1 MGKEKYYQYFVEGED
16 EKKLVDVLKSD
27 MKLIVSG
34 KSQVFNVTQQKL
46 TRLRVMNLKPGTTVV
61 LIFDADAGK
70 GKLCSYRSQGNT
82 IAGVWENA
90 CKSWISD

>member
-46 TRLRVMNLKPGTTVV
+46 MRLRVMNAICMCLT
-61 LIFDADAGK
+61 LILP
-70 GKLCSYRSQGNT
+70 LCNR
-82 IAGVWENA
+82 
-90 CKSWISD
+90 

>member
-34 KSQVFNVTQQKL
+34 SYESK
-46 TRLRVMNLKPGTTVV
+46 TRNNCC
-61 LIFDADAGK
+61 I
-70 GKLCSYRSQGNT
+70 N
-82 IAGVWENA
+82 I
-90 CKSWISD
+90 

>member
-34 KSQVFNVTQQKL
+34 KSQVFNVTQHGPMSRFS
-46 TRLRVMNLKPGTTVV
+46 T
-61 LIFDADAGK
+61 
-70 GKLCSYRSQGNT
+70 S
-82 IAGVWENA
+82 
-90 CKSWISD
+90 